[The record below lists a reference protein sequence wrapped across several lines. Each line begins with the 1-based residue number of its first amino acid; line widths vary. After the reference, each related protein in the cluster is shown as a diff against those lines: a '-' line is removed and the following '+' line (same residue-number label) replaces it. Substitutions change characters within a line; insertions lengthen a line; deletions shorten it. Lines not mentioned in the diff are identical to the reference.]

1 MTVLDFIESKGWK
14 YKLSSS
20 GKEATLET
28 CPYCH
33 DNHWRFNVNLET
45 GQYICNRQNN
55 CGAKGVF
62 KLDKK
67 ENKKSVD
74 MDKLRDKFDTLS
86 KTQLEYLKG
95 RGISEKTTKE
105 IRVLNRN
112 GAMCFFYTDINGKA
126 TGVKYR
132 TLDKKIWS
140 ETNSDMT
147 LLNWDRV
154 PKDAETLIITEGE
167 CFKGNVEIF
176 TEKGF
181 IRFEDLKDEKVLQ
194 VKEDLTGEFV
204 KPLAK
209 IKKTIDDELISLK
222 SSRNNWE
229 HTSTKNHNLVVIQN
243 GNIKKITAE
252 KVSKGIAGKIPTT
265 VNFDG
270 TGTGLSKDEIAL
282 IIAVSA
288 DSKCDVRKNGEM
300 YFHFGLKKQRKV
312 DRLLGILDRLG
323 IKYTCYRKNY
333 GYTTINFKSSKIK
346 KGLPKEWVYQMTLE
360 ERKFFIEEIVEWD
373 GNRVPNRKQYEFSS
387 KLLHENEIVQAI
399 AHTCGYMSTII
410 KRKNNIGEWYKT
422 SILLAKN
429 SVSWCKNKYELEKYK
444 GYVYCV
450 TVPSGMILV
459 RINGKITV
467 TGNCDMMSAYEVGFK
482 NVVSVPNGTK
492 SQEWIEKHYTW
503 LERFKTIVLC
513 LDNDQAGQEAI
524 KQIADRLS
532 DLKAELKTV
541 DLLFYKDLNE
551 VLQDDDGATKLKN
564 ILTNNVKDLELSN
577 TYILSQV
584 KCDDDVVPI
593 DTGDDAFNRL
603 TGGFRFGEVWIF
615 TGNAGSGKSTFLN
628 NMMANILNQGY
639 SVYTHQGEFKPSKF
653 KTNLY
658 KIMSRPSQIET
669 YRNEF
674 KSMVYGRV
682 SKNTEEQ
689 IDEWLGDRLVIH
701 GSQVPKKNELIK
713 TMEQMYKRNGI
724 KFFFIDN
731 LMTIGIDGDDKYE
744 QQKLLFLDLQA
755 FAKKY
760 NVFVGVVAHPKK
772 NNLSLEEVDQYIIHG
787 GSEISNLTNF
797 IVILKRLNDAEK
809 EKLEELDIQATIGGC
824 CLKDREYGD
833 VNKIEY
839 WDFEKKTGRFL
850 SIRNKEFS
858 LNKKYKWED
867 YQDIKAELEE
877 ELPF

>member
-1 MTVLDFIESKGWK
+1 MTVLEFIESKGWK
-14 YKLSSS
+14 YKLTSN

-74 MDKLRDKFDTLS
+74 MNKLRDKFDTLS

-154 PKDAETLIITEGE
+154 PKDAEILFITEGE
-167 CFKGNVEIF
+167 V
-176 TEKGF
+176 
-181 IRFEDLKDEKVLQ
+181 
-194 VKEDLTGEFV
+194 
-204 KPLAK
+204 
-209 IKKTIDDELISLK
+209 
-222 SSRNNWE
+222 
-229 HTSTKNHNLVVIQN
+229 
-243 GNIKKITAE
+243 
-252 KVSKGIAGKIPTT
+252 
-265 VNFDG
+265 
-270 TGTGLSKDEIAL
+270 
-282 IIAVSA
+282 
-288 DSKCDVRKNGEM
+288 
-300 YFHFGLKKQRKV
+300 
-312 DRLLGILDRLG
+312 
-323 IKYTCYRKNY
+323 
-333 GYTTINFKSSKIK
+333 
-346 KGLPKEWVYQMTLE
+346 
-360 ERKFFIEEIVEWD
+360 
-373 GNRVPNRKQYEFSS
+373 
-387 KLLHENEIVQAI
+387 
-399 AHTCGYMSTII
+399 
-410 KRKNNIGEWYKT
+410 
-422 SILLAKN
+422 
-429 SVSWCKNKYELEKYK
+429 
-444 GYVYCV
+444 
-450 TVPSGMILV
+450 
-459 RINGKITV
+459 
-467 TGNCDMMSAYEVGFK
+467 DMMSAYEVGFK

-541 DLLFYKDLNE
+541 ELLFYKDLNE

-584 KCDDDVVPI
+584 KSDDDVVPI

-701 GSQVPKKNELIK
+701 GSQVPKKNELLK

-787 GSEISNLTNF
+787 GSEIPNLTNF

>member
-1 MTVLDFIESKGWK
+1 MTVLEYIESKNWK
-14 YKLSSS
+14 YKLISG

-28 CPYCH
+28 CPFCG

-45 GQYICNRQNN
+45 GKYICNRQSS

-167 CFKGNVEIF
+167 V
-176 TEKGF
+176 
-181 IRFEDLKDEKVLQ
+181 
-194 VKEDLTGEFV
+194 
-204 KPLAK
+204 
-209 IKKTIDDELISLK
+209 
-222 SSRNNWE
+222 
-229 HTSTKNHNLVVIQN
+229 
-243 GNIKKITAE
+243 
-252 KVSKGIAGKIPTT
+252 
-265 VNFDG
+265 
-270 TGTGLSKDEIAL
+270 
-282 IIAVSA
+282 
-288 DSKCDVRKNGEM
+288 
-300 YFHFGLKKQRKV
+300 
-312 DRLLGILDRLG
+312 
-323 IKYTCYRKNY
+323 
-333 GYTTINFKSSKIK
+333 
-346 KGLPKEWVYQMTLE
+346 
-360 ERKFFIEEIVEWD
+360 
-373 GNRVPNRKQYEFSS
+373 
-387 KLLHENEIVQAI
+387 
-399 AHTCGYMSTII
+399 
-410 KRKNNIGEWYKT
+410 
-422 SILLAKN
+422 
-429 SVSWCKNKYELEKYK
+429 
-444 GYVYCV
+444 
-450 TVPSGMILV
+450 
-459 RINGKITV
+459 
-467 TGNCDMMSAYEVGFK
+467 DMMSAYEVGFK

-524 KQIADRLS
+524 KQISERLS
-532 DLKAELKTV
+532 DLKDEIKTV

-551 VLQDDDGATKLKN
+551 ILQDEGGADKLKN
-564 ILTNNVKDLELSN
+564 ILTNNIKDLELAN
-577 TYILSQV
+577 TYILSQI
-584 KCDDDVVPI
+584 KCDEEVEVV

-603 TGGFRFGEVWIF
+603 SGGLRFGEVWVF

-628 NMMANILNQGY
+628 NLMANILNQGY

-674 KSMVYGRV
+674 KSSIYGKISRI
-682 SKNTEEQ
+682 TENK
-689 IDEWLGDRLVIH
+689 IDDWLGDRLIIH
-701 GSQVPKKNELIK
+701 GSQVPKKNELLK

-731 LMTIGIDGDDKYE
+731 LMTIGIEGDDKYE
-744 QQKLLFLDLQA
+744 QQKLLFLELQE

-760 NVFVGVVAHPKK
+760 NVFVGIVAHPKK
-772 NNLSLEEVDQYIIHG
+772 NNLSLNDVDQYVIHG
-787 GSEISNLTNF
+787 GSEIANLTNF
-797 IVILKRLNDAEK
+797 IIILKRLSEEEV
-809 EKLEELDIQATIGGC
+809 EKLEEAGVEATIGGC

-833 VNKIEY
+833 VSKIEY
-839 WDFEKKTGRFL
+839 WGFEKKTGRFL
-850 SIRNKEFS
+850 SIKNKDFS
-858 LNKKYKWED
+858 LNKKYKWEEKTD
-867 YQDIKAELEE
+867 TFGSEE
-877 ELPF
+877 IPF

>member
-1 MTVLDFIESKGWK
+1 MTVLEFIESKGWK

-67 ENKKSVD
+67 ESKKSVD
-74 MDKLRDKFDTLS
+74 MDKLRDKFSTLS

-95 RGISEKTTKE
+95 RGISEKTAKE
-105 IRVLNRN
+105 MRVLNRS
-112 GAMCFFYTDINGKA
+112 GVLCFFYTDINGKA

-132 TLDKKIWS
+132 SLEKKIWS
-140 ETNSDMT
+140 ENNSDMT

-154 PKDAETLIITEGE
+154 PKDAETLICTEGE
-167 CFKGNVEIF
+167 V
-176 TEKGF
+176 
-181 IRFEDLKDEKVLQ
+181 
-194 VKEDLTGEFV
+194 
-204 KPLAK
+204 
-209 IKKTIDDELISLK
+209 
-222 SSRNNWE
+222 
-229 HTSTKNHNLVVIQN
+229 
-243 GNIKKITAE
+243 
-252 KVSKGIAGKIPTT
+252 
-265 VNFDG
+265 
-270 TGTGLSKDEIAL
+270 
-282 IIAVSA
+282 
-288 DSKCDVRKNGEM
+288 
-300 YFHFGLKKQRKV
+300 
-312 DRLLGILDRLG
+312 
-323 IKYTCYRKNY
+323 
-333 GYTTINFKSSKIK
+333 
-346 KGLPKEWVYQMTLE
+346 
-360 ERKFFIEEIVEWD
+360 
-373 GNRVPNRKQYEFSS
+373 
-387 KLLHENEIVQAI
+387 
-399 AHTCGYMSTII
+399 
-410 KRKNNIGEWYKT
+410 
-422 SILLAKN
+422 
-429 SVSWCKNKYELEKYK
+429 
-444 GYVYCV
+444 
-450 TVPSGMILV
+450 
-459 RINGKITV
+459 
-467 TGNCDMMSAYEVGFK
+467 DMMSAYEVGFK
-482 NVVSVPNGTK
+482 NVVSIPNGTK

-564 ILTNNVKDLELSN
+564 ILTNNIKDLELSN
-577 TYILSQV
+577 TYILSQI
-584 KCDDDVVPI
+584 KCEDDVRPI

-603 TGGFRFGEVWIF
+603 TGGLRFGEVWIF

-628 NMMANILNQGY
+628 NIMANILNQGY

-658 KIMSRPSQIET
+658 KIMSRPNQIET
-669 YRNEF
+669 YKNEF

-682 SKNTEEQ
+682 SKSTEEQ
-689 IDEWLGDRLVIH
+689 IDEWLGDRLIIH

-731 LMTIGIDGDDKYE
+731 LMTIGIDGEDKYE
-744 QQKLLFLDLQA
+744 QQKLLFLELQE

-787 GSEISNLTNF
+787 GSEIPNLTNF
-797 IVILKRLNDAEK
+797 IIILKRLNDAEK

-850 SIRNKEFS
+850 SIRNKDFT

-867 YQDIKAELEE
+867 YQEIKAEFENDDD
-877 ELPF
+877 LPF

>member
-1 MTVLDFIESKGWK
+1 MTVLEYIESKNWK
-14 YKLSSS
+14 YKLISG

-28 CPYCH
+28 CPFCG

-45 GQYICNRQNN
+45 GKYICNRQSS
-55 CGAKGVF
+55 CGAKGLF

-95 RGISEKTTKE
+95 RGISEKTAKE

-132 TLDKKIWS
+132 TLEKKIWS

-154 PKDAETLIITEGE
+154 PKDAETLICTEGE
-167 CFKGNVEIF
+167 V
-176 TEKGF
+176 
-181 IRFEDLKDEKVLQ
+181 
-194 VKEDLTGEFV
+194 
-204 KPLAK
+204 
-209 IKKTIDDELISLK
+209 
-222 SSRNNWE
+222 
-229 HTSTKNHNLVVIQN
+229 
-243 GNIKKITAE
+243 
-252 KVSKGIAGKIPTT
+252 
-265 VNFDG
+265 
-270 TGTGLSKDEIAL
+270 
-282 IIAVSA
+282 
-288 DSKCDVRKNGEM
+288 
-300 YFHFGLKKQRKV
+300 
-312 DRLLGILDRLG
+312 
-323 IKYTCYRKNY
+323 
-333 GYTTINFKSSKIK
+333 
-346 KGLPKEWVYQMTLE
+346 
-360 ERKFFIEEIVEWD
+360 
-373 GNRVPNRKQYEFSS
+373 
-387 KLLHENEIVQAI
+387 
-399 AHTCGYMSTII
+399 
-410 KRKNNIGEWYKT
+410 
-422 SILLAKN
+422 
-429 SVSWCKNKYELEKYK
+429 
-444 GYVYCV
+444 
-450 TVPSGMILV
+450 
-459 RINGKITV
+459 
-467 TGNCDMMSAYEVGFK
+467 DMMSAYEVGFK

-701 GSQVPKKNELIK
+701 GSQVPKKNELLK

-787 GSEISNLTNF
+787 GSEIPNLTNF

-867 YQDIKAELEE
+867 YQDIKAEFENDDD
-877 ELPF
+877 LPF